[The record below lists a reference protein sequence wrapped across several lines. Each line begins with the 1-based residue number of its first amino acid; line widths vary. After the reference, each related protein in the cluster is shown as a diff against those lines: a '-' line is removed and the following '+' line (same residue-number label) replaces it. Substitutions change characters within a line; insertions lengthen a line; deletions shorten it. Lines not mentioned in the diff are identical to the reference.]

1 MKTTALA
8 GALLTLT
15 VALSPARP
23 FGNDY
28 AEDDADQISRT
39 VVHKDGTYTTTQ
51 RDSDASTL
59 VRETKH
65 RNGTLVMRSEF
76 AIDEF
81 GRERKGRV
89 YDGQNN
95 LLFISEFVW
104 DGRGK
109 PQEER
114 IYNSQGRLVRRLIY
128 QHDRFGKSKPF
139 CATYSDGRPIGELVE
154 LDDRADLST
163 TSSHAHSGGSGAM
176 VRSSDGSSVRLSGDA
191 VQYSGI
197 RGATAPSSRASSSRS
212 SSRSKTSKPRRS
224 RPRIFNPRK

>member
-23 FGNDY
+23 FGGDY
-28 AEDDADQISRT
+28 AEDDADHTSRT

-51 RDSDASTL
+51 RDTDASTL

-76 AIDEF
+76 AMDEF

-104 DGRGK
+104 DARGK

-128 QHDRFGKSKPF
+128 QHDRFGQTKPF
-139 CATYSDGRPIGELVE
+139 CATYTDGRPIGELVE

-163 TSSHAHSGGSGAM
+163 TSSHAHSGGGGGM
-176 VRSSDGSSVRLSGDA
+176 VRSSDGSSVRLRGDA
-191 VQYSGI
+191 VQYPGT
-197 RGATAPSSRASSSRS
+197 RGATVPSSRASSSGS
-212 SSRSKTSKPRRS
+212 SSRSSTPKPKRS
-224 RPRIFNPRK
+224 RPRIFSRRR